1 MGFYIRK
8 ALLTGPVRVNLSK
21 GGLGF
26 SAGVTGARVGVN
38 RQGVYVHGGRGGLY
52 YRKYMKKGAGA
63 GDGGRGT
70 VGSSTGASARASA
83 GTMRVADSLGQTVTH
98 FQDTGVT
105 LARPLAVDMGGEGSD
120 GSGSQ
125 GSVVQGSAV
134 HGSTVHGSTVQGSIS
149 RTGVPNRTTK
159 TSMRQATLEREDPL
173 LNKRNL
179 LLFAGSFFALFV
191 SLLANSRI
199 FVLITG
205 VLFLAVL
212 GFSLYQYYW
221 RSVATKRFHTL
232 TGLLE
237 KDLRFPPVGDLPQKI
252 GSHEVLPEKIPE
264 KWRYLLAFRLH
275 AVGCEVAMRNERIH
289 IADTLA
295 WLDEHVPLSTN
306 RVSEIRISVL
316 MELLQEMLEDHL
328 LSEEENR
335 AMTRL
340 IQEAGVSKEKLK
352 PLHRTMDAYNLLREE
367 IQRPLL
373 ETSAG
378 IPLFRGEVAY
388 EVFDKVRIVK
398 ERVFD
403 RFQRDGVQHRVMG
416 YDIQS
421 EGKFVITD
429 RRFVLVGRGS
439 REYRL
444 NQLLDITTDPE
455 AGVIELTMNKR
466 KSPII
471 LTTENL
477 MLLSA
482 RLERVHQMIM
492 NQSAT

>member
-52 YRKYMKKGAGA
+52 YRKYMKKGNGA
-63 GDGGRGT
+63 GDGRRGT
-70 VGSSTGASARASA
+70 VGSSTGASAGA
-83 GTMRVADSLGQTVTH
+83 TRVADSSGQTVTH

-105 LARPLAVDMGGEGSD
+105 LARPLAVDMGGEGSN
-120 GSGSQ
+120 GSGSL
-125 GSVVQGSAV
+125 GSAVQGSA
-134 HGSTVHGSTVQGSIS
+134 VQGSIS

-159 TSMRQATLEREDPL
+159 TSMRQVTLEREDPL

-237 KDLRFPPVGDLPQKI
+237 KDLRFPPAGDLPQKI
-252 GSHEVLPEKIPE
+252 GSHEVLPEKLPE

-306 RVSEIRISVL
+306 RVSEIRVSVL

-421 EGKFVITD
+421 EGKLVITD

-444 NQLLDITTDPE
+444 NQLLDITADPE

>member
-52 YRKYMKKGAGA
+52 YRKYMKKGNGA
-63 GDGGRGT
+63 GDGRRGT
-70 VGSSTGASARASA
+70 VKSSTGASARA
-83 GTMRVADSLGQTVTH
+83 TRVADSSGQTVTH

-105 LARPLAVDMGGEGSD
+105 LARPLAVDMGGEGSN
-120 GSGSQ
+120 GSGSL
-125 GSVVQGSAV
+125 GSA
-134 HGSTVHGSTVQGSIS
+134 VQGSIS

-159 TSMRQATLEREDPL
+159 TSMRQVTLEREDPL

-237 KDLRFPPVGDLPQKI
+237 KDLRFPPAGDLPQKI
-252 GSHEVLPEKIPE
+252 GSHEVLPEKLPE

-306 RVSEIRISVL
+306 RVSEIRVSVL

-421 EGKFVITD
+421 EGKLVITD

-444 NQLLDITTDPE
+444 NQLLDITADPE

>member
-105 LARPLAVDMGGEGSD
+105 LARPLAVDMGGEGS
-120 GSGSQ
+120 Q
-125 GSVVQGSAV
+125 
-134 HGSTVHGSTVQGSIS
+134 GSTVQGSIS

-398 ERVFD
+398 EHVFD

>member
-70 VGSSTGASARASA
+70 VGSSTGASAGASA
-83 GTMRVADSLGQTVTH
+83 GTTRVADSLGQTVTH

-105 LARPLAVDMGGEGSD
+105 LARPLAVDMGGEGSN
-120 GSGSQ
+120 GSGSL
-125 GSVVQGSAV
+125 GSA
-134 HGSTVHGSTVQGSIS
+134 VQGSIS

-398 ERVFD
+398 EHVFD

-444 NQLLDITTDPE
+444 NQLLDITADPE